1 MFENPTLRAIIATTF
16 TNSIELFRD
25 YSIISYYTAV
35 AAVLMEVIMGVC
47 RLIQSDVKEK
57 WVVLSAPVIS
67 FASLA
72 ILVFIL
78 V

>member
-16 TNSIELFRD
+16 TNSFDLFRD
-25 YSIISYYTAV
+25 YSIISYYTAT

-57 WVVLSAPVIS
+57 WVVLSAPIVS
-67 FASLA
+67 VASLA
-72 ILVFIL
+72 ILLFVL